1 MARVKDIEV
10 NEASEEIRSI
20 YEKFIDTYGPFANQ
34 AKVFAHRPIIFKH
47 MMSMLMELA
56 DKPIIDKRYLEI
68 AIVSVSAV
76 NKCDY
81 CVAHH
86 APNLISEG
94 LSDITIDNILEEDC
108 PGLQP
113 LDILVRDYSVQITKD
128 HNKVQDKQFKELRE
142 YLSNLTQEERIE
154 FLDIMKQSEDD
165 EIKSFMSKNEMK
177 KLGLNRKTV
186 LNMIKKCS

>member
-76 NKCDY
+76 NECDY

-86 APNLISEG
+86 APNLISKG

-142 YLSNLTQEERIE
+142 YFSEEQMVELTFRISLCTFFNKFNDVMQLEMEESH
-154 FLDIMKQSEDD
+154 LLYL
-165 EIKSFMSKNEMK
+165 KN
-177 KLGLNRKTV
+177 
-186 LNMIKKCS
+186 

>member
-47 MMSMLMELA
+47 MMSMLMEMA

-76 NKCDY
+76 NRCDY

-94 LSDITIDNILEEDC
+94 LSEITIDNILEDDC
-108 PGLQP
+108 PGLNR
-113 LDILVRDYSVQITKD
+113 LDLLVRDYALQITKD
-128 HNKVQDKQFKELRE
+128 HNRVQDKQFEELRKYFSE
-142 YLSNLTQEERIE
+142 EQMVELTFRITLCTFFNKFNDVMQLE
-154 FLDIMKQSEDD
+154 MEDNQLLYKVNNK
-165 EIKSFMSKNEMK
+165 IVN
-177 KLGLNRKTV
+177 GLNK
-186 LNMIKKCS
+186 I